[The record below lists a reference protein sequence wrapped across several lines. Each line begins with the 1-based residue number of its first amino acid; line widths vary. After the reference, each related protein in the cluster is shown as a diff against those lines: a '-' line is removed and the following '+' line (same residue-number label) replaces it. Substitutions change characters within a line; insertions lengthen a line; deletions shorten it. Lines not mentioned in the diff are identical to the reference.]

1 MAAKDISIELEK
13 GRTYSPFTESIMQSG
28 VSLTNDR
35 LSGPQE
41 QSAPSTERT
50 QAELAYKELSH
61 RILILEIAPNDRI
74 VEQFWSKKLQV
85 NRSAIREALTRL
97 LGEGL
102 VHQGE
107 RGGFFASELTEAEIH
122 EIREVR
128 EVLET
133 AAFTLA
139 CERASAKQI
148 KEIEETCN
156 DFASFVK
163 KGYFTGAHEADLR
176 FHHLLIAASGNARLA
191 QLYQKAHIPL
201 FQRKAAQARIPIEDF
216 IQTEKEHR
224 LILEALRKRDK
235 KLGVQ
240 YLKNHFN
247 RGEKESLA

>member
-1 MAAKDISIELEK
+1 
-13 GRTYSPFTESIMQSG
+13 MQSSL
-28 VSLTNDR
+28 SLTNNR
-35 LSGPQE
+35 ASCSQE
-41 QSAPSTERT
+41 EQVTNAERT
-50 QAELAYKELSH
+50 QAELAYKELGH

-74 VEQFWSKKLQV
+74 VEQFWAKKLQV
-85 NRSAIREALTRL
+85 NRSAVRESLTRL

-102 VHQGE
+102 VYQGE
-107 RGGFFASELTEAEIH
+107 RGGFFVSEMTDAEIH

-128 EVLET
+128 EILET

-139 CERASAKQI
+139 CERAAAKQV

-216 IQTEKEHR
+216 VQTEKEHR

-240 YLKNHFN
+240 YLKSHFN
-247 RGEKESLA
+247 RGERESLA

>member
-1 MAAKDISIELEK
+1 
-13 GRTYSPFTESIMQSG
+13 MQSSL
-28 VSLTNDR
+28 SLTNNR
-35 LSGPQE
+35 ASSSREE
-41 QSAPSTERT
+41 QAPNAERT
-50 QAELAYKELSH
+50 QAELAYQELSH

-74 VEQFWSKKLQV
+74 VEQFWAKKLQV
-85 NRSAIREALTRL
+85 NRSAVRESLTRL

-102 VHQGE
+102 VYQGE
-107 RGGFFASELTEAEIH
+107 RGGFFVSEMTDAEIH

-128 EVLET
+128 EILET

-139 CERASAKQI
+139 CERAAAKQV

-216 IQTEKEHR
+216 VQTEKEHR
-224 LILEALRKRDK
+224 LILEALRRRDK

-240 YLKNHFN
+240 YLKSHFN
-247 RGEKESLA
+247 RGERESLA